1 MTTLF
6 LIRHGL
12 TAVTGSRLYG
22 RTRGIHLDERGR
34 RQAVALVERFEGV
47 RINAVYSS
55 PLERC
60 IETLEPLAQARGLE
74 IRTSD
79 ALIEMDAGDWTGR
92 TLPSLRRT
100 KLWNT
105 VQRSPSRF
113 RFPGGE
119 SFVDAEARLLDGIE
133 RIVAR
138 HPRGRIAVG
147 THGDLVRVLISHYT
161 GAHLDQFQRVMA
173 EPGSISAVHLGDG
186 APRILLVN
194 DTGSLHRFSPDPWER
209 AASSRDGSAGGRRE
223 EGDGPGKGGRRKE
236 GAGRGKGDGRRRKLR
251 G

>member
-6 LIRHGL
+6 LVRHGL

-22 RTRGIHLDERGR
+22 RTKGIHLDERGR
-34 RQAVALVERFEGV
+34 RQAAALVDRFEGV
-47 RINAVYSS
+47 RLSAIYSS

-60 IETLEPLAQARGLE
+60 VETLEPLATTRRLE
-74 IRTSD
+74 MRTSE

-100 KLWNT
+100 KLWDT

-113 RFPGGE
+113 HFPSGE
-119 SFVDAEARLLDGIE
+119 SFVDAEARLLDEIE

-138 HPRGRIAVG
+138 HPRGRIVVG
-147 THGDLVRVLISHYT
+147 THGDLVGMLVSHYA
-161 GAHLDQFQRVMA
+161 GAHLDQFQRVLVDPA
-173 EPGSISAVHLGDG
+173 SVSVVYLGDG
-186 APRILLVN
+186 IPRILLVN
-194 DTGSLHRFSPDPWER
+194 DTGSLRRFAVTPPKARNAAAR
-209 AASSRDGSAGGRRE
+209 AGRDG
-223 EGDGPGKGGRRKE
+223 
-236 GAGRGKGDGRRRKLR
+236 RGRKLR

>member
-22 RTRGIHLDERGR
+22 RTPGIHLDERGR
-34 RQAVALVERFEGV
+34 RQAAALVERFEGL
-47 RINAVYSS
+47 RLTALYSS

-60 IETLEPLAQARGLE
+60 VETMEPLAEARGLE

-79 ALIEMDAGDWTGR
+79 ALVEMDAGNWTGR

-105 VQRSPSRF
+105 VQRNPSRF
-113 RFPGGE
+113 HFPGGE
-119 SFVDAEARLLDGIE
+119 SFVEAEARILDEIE
-133 RIVAR
+133 RIVLR
-138 HPRGRIAVG
+138 HPRGRVAVG

-173 EPGSISAVHLGDG
+173 EPASVSVVHLGDG
-186 APRILLVN
+186 VPRILLVN
-194 DTGSLHRFSPDPWER
+194 DTGSLRRFAPDPREDGLPAHSPSKT
-209 AASSRDGSAGGRRE
+209 AAPTKRD
-223 EGDGPGKGGRRKE
+223 DRK
-236 GAGRGKGDGRRRKLR
+236 RKLR